1 MFVVVFGTVV
11 AVMAVA
17 VVVLAVVVSVM
28 MLVGLG
34 LVSREC
40 FLVRAGRQVLLQF
53 PWENWRHQDVRQR
66 SFQDFGGYFHHLG
79 YRQDLTPGF
88 RQGFAQNQHSNFLQG
103 FHAALAESFDRVNS
117 VAVAVV
123 GPAVVV
129 LVVVAVEVVAG
140 VAVVVVVFA
149 AVAAAVVAVVAVVAF
164 FAFAMVPGGCLNQG
178 SLSHHHC
185 HRRRSQAPH
194 HLP

>member
-1 MFVVVFGTVV
+1 M
-11 AVMAVA
+11 
-17 VVVLAVVVSVM
+17 
-28 MLVGLG
+28 
-34 LVSREC
+34 
-40 FLVRAGRQVLLQF
+40 
-53 PWENWRHQDVRQR
+53 
-66 SFQDFGGYFHHLG
+66 
-79 YRQDLTPGF
+79 
-88 RQGFAQNQHSNFLQG
+88 
-103 FHAALAESFDRVNS
+103 NS